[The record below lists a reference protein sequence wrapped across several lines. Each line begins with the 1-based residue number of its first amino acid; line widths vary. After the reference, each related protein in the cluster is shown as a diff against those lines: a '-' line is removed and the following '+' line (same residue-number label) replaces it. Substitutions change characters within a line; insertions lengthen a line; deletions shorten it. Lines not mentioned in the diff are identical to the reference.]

1 MSNPV
6 SLVKLTSGEEIIC
19 VLFQDEKTSAVN
31 VINPCFIQIVDAGN
45 KVERKAT
52 MKFVPY
58 APYAKDKRLVLSEW
72 VWIAEPIDEI
82 AESYRRIFSPIL
94 LPDTKIVV

>member
-1 MSNPV
+1 MSE
-6 SLVKLTSGEEIIC
+6 SIRLVKLTSGEEIIC
-19 VLFQDEKTSAVN
+19 ELVQDESGNVN
-31 VINPCFIQIVDAGN
+31 VLNPCFIQIMDAGN

-72 VWIAEPIDEI
+72 VWVAEPINEI
-82 AESYRRIFSPIL
+82 ADSYKRIFSPII
-94 LPDTKIVV
+94 LPDSQIIV

>member
-1 MSNPV
+1 MSETI

-19 VLFQDEKTSAVN
+19 ELVQDELGQVN
-31 VINPCFIQIVDAGN
+31 VINPCFIQVMDSGN

-58 APYAKDKRLVLSEW
+58 APYSKDKRLILSQW
-72 VWIAEPIDEI
+72 VWIAKPIQEI
-82 AESYRRIFSPIL
+82 EDSYKRIFSPII